1 MSLTEK
7 IIILIGTLWFT
18 TIGFIVYMWI
28 LQAKQQLILRY
39 IAKKLADIEKNTKSH
54 SLEETDAPKTDPEK
68 TEDSEIKKQETVV
81 TINKNEPMSKYE
93 TVNLP
98 DEAEI
103 KFVD

>member
-1 MSLTEK
+1 MSLTEQ
-7 IIILIGTLWFT
+7 IFILIGTLWA
-18 TIGFIVYMWI
+18 TIIAFIIYMWV
-28 LQAKQQLILRY
+28 LQNKQQLILRF
-39 IAKKLADIEKNTKSH
+39 IAQRLAEIEKHMPK
-54 SLEETDAPKTDPEK
+54 EEQKKDKQEAKPFL
-68 TEDSEIKKQETVV
+68 KKQETVV